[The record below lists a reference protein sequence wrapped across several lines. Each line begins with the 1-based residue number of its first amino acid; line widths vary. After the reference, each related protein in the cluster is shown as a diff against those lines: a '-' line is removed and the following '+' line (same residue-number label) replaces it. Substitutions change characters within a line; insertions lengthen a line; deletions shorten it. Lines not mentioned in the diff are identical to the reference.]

1 MTVTVLDKTI
11 TLDNPF
17 KGFGKK
23 FWAKMEAWGEVHAQN
38 VIRQHW
44 HQLDPDTQKEFLKR
58 WNISN

>member
-1 MTVTVLDKTI
+1 
-11 TLDNPF
+11 
-17 KGFGKK
+17 
-23 FWAKMEAWGEVHAQN
+23 VHAQN